1 MKLFGLGHLGGGDVL
16 NLRSTVAVLKDQHL
30 HHDQVDDGVEVLTG
44 VDGILDRR
52 DLVAEIFFQFA
63 DGVVEVGVAVVEL
76 VHEEHNRLVGVGSVT
91 PGVFGGG
98 FNTRLG
104 VDGADGHVGSVEAAD
119 DVARE
124 VAETRGVQDVDL
136 LVVVD
141 GVHHGSVHRNL
152 TFHFDGTIVGDGVL
166 LVGATFSVDELA
178 FEKHVFGK
186 RGLTRLCCADEGNIA
201 DVFCL
206 EFLHFYLTS

>member
-1 MKLFGLGHLGGGDVL
+1 M
-16 NLRSTVAVLKDQHL
+16 
-30 HHDQVDDGVEVLTG
+30 DG
-44 VDGILDRR
+44 RN
-52 DLVAEIFFQFA
+52 LVAEIFFQFA

-76 VHEEHNRLVGVGSVT
+76 VHEEHNRLVGVGGMT
-91 PGVFGGG
+91 PSVFGSG

-104 VDGADGHVGSVEAAD
+104 IDGANGHVGCIEARN

-124 VAETRGVQDVDL
+124 IGETGSVQDVDF

-141 GVHHGSVHRNL
+141 GVQHRGVHRNL
-152 TFHFDGTIVGDGVL
+152 TFHFDGTVVGNGVF
-166 LVGATFSVDELA
+166 LVGATFSVDEFA

-186 RGLTRLCCADEGNIA
+186 GGLTRLCCADEGNIA

-206 EFLHFYLTS
+206 EFLHFYLTV